1 MLIELAIL
9 LAAAVV
15 AVPLFKR
22 LGLGSVLGYLAAGAA
37 IGPSGFGLIGGV
49 EEKMH
54 TAEFGVVLLLFLI
67 GLELAPARLWRMRGT
82 VFGLG
87 SLQMLACGLLLAGA
101 AALVLGLPPAAAV
114 VVGLAL
120 SLSSTAFVLQILAER
135 KELAA
140 PHGRSAFGILL
151 FQDLAAI
158 PLLAIVPAL
167 GTAAAGASASGAGS
181 AWQQA
186 GVVVAAFVLL
196 VLAGRYLLRP
206 LFRVVMS
213 VGSHELSTAVA
224 LLVVIGTSLLMHEV
238 KLSMALG
245 SFLAGVLLAESEY
258 RHELEAN
265 IEPFKGLLLGFFFI
279 SVGMSARLAIIV
291 QQPALLLG
299 LVLGLT
305 VVKLA
310 ALFLVARLTG
320 HPRAP
325 ALKLAVALSQGG
337 EFAFVIFGVAVQ
349 GGLLPVPMR
358 DLLIVVVSLSMVL
371 TPLLFL
377 AVDRLLPLLARS
389 QAALRPY
396 DEIPG
401 AEGHVIIAGFGRF
414 GQIVARILRGNRIPF
429 TALEIN
435 TTQVDFVRQFGSA
448 VYYGDA
454 SRVDLLR
461 AARVGEARLFVLCID
476 DPEASVRTAET
487 VLHNFPGVP
496 IIARARNRQHAYG
509 LMALDIKV
517 VIRETLYSSLMVARR
532 TLQEL
537 GLSPAEAREAARK
550 FEEHDAEQ
558 LVEQF
563 KVRDDQ
569 RALIATAKKAA
580 ADLEKIFQ
588 QDSSAKI

>member
-1 MLIELAIL
+1 M
-9 LAAAVV
+9 
-15 AVPLFKR
+15 
-22 LGLGSVLGYLAAGAA
+22 
-37 IGPSGFGLIGGV
+37 
-49 EEKMH
+49 
-54 TAEFGVVLLLFLI
+54 
-67 GLELAPARLWRMRGT
+67 
-82 VFGLG
+82 
-87 SLQMLACGLLLAGA
+87 
-101 AALVLGLPPAAAV
+101 
-114 VVGLAL
+114 
-120 SLSSTAFVLQILAER
+120 
-135 KELAA
+135 
-140 PHGRSAFGILL
+140 
-151 FQDLAAI
+151 
-158 PLLAIVPAL
+158 PAL
-167 GTAAAGASASGAGS
+167 GTAAADSGAGS
-181 AWQQA
+181 PWQKA
-186 GVVVAAFVLL
+186 AVVVAAFVLL

-238 KLSMALG
+238 GLSMALG
-245 SFLAGVLLAESEY
+245 SFLAGVLLAECEY

-279 SVGMSARLAIIV
+279 SVGMSARLAVIV
-291 QQPALLLG
+291 QQPSLLLA

-305 VVKLA
+305 VVKLG

-337 EFAFVIFGVAVQ
+337 EFAFVIFGVAVHS
-349 GGLLPVPMR
+349 GLLPTPMR
-358 DLLIVVVSLSMVL
+358 DLLIVGVSLSMVL

-389 QAALRPY
+389 QAARAPTTTS
-396 DEIPG
+396 PAPRATSSSPASG
-401 AEGHVIIAGFGRF
+401 AS
-414 GQIVARILRGNRIPF
+414 ARSWPASCARNRIPF

-435 TTQVDFVRQFGSA
+435 TTQVDFVRRFGSA

-461 AARVGEARLFVLCID
+461 AARVAEARLFVLCID

-487 VLHNFPGVP
+487 VLHHFPGVP

-517 VIRETLYSSLMVARR
+517 VVRETLYSSLMVARR

-537 GLSPAEAREAARK
+537 GLSAAEAREAARK

-580 ADLEKIFQ
+580 ADLEKIFE

>member
-87 SLQMLACGLLLAGA
+87 SLQMLTAGLLLAAG
-101 AALVLGLPPAAAV
+101 AALVLGLPPAAAI

-135 KELAA
+135 KELAS

-167 GTAAAGASASGAGS
+167 GTAAADSGAGS
-181 AWQQA
+181 PWQKA

-238 KLSMALG
+238 GLSMALG

-279 SVGMSARLAIIV
+279 SVGMSARLAVIV
-291 QQPALLLG
+291 QQPSVLLA

-305 VVKLA
+305 VVKLG

-337 EFAFVIFGVAVQ
+337 EFAFVIFGVAVHS
-349 GGLLPVPMR
+349 GLLPTPMR
-358 DLLIVVVSLSMVL
+358 DLLIVGVSLSMVL

-396 DEIPG
+396 DDIPG

-461 AARVGEARLFVLCID
+461 AARVADARLFVLCID

-487 VLHNFPGVP
+487 VLHHFPGVP

-517 VIRETLYSSLMVARR
+517 VVRETLYSSLMVARR

-537 GLSPAEAREAARK
+537 GLSAAEAREAARK

-563 KVRDDQ
+563 KVRDDE

-580 ADLEKIFQ
+580 ADLEKIFE